1 MENRRDF
8 FKAISIFAAG
18 VVGAKVSSYIPKKKE
33 EKEELMVSE
42 HISVMDEQGNQ
53 YNVVVVPKQE
63 IKVKQHDS
71 SSLNVSSNERMRIT
85 TTGQYYVGIPKQ
97 PEFKVR
103 KLNNNI

>member
-8 FKAISIFAAG
+8 FKALGIFTAG

-42 HISVMDEQGNQ
+42 HICVTDSEGKV

-63 IKVKQHDS
+63 IEIKQYDS
-71 SSLNVSSNERMRIT
+71 SSLSESSNERIRIT
-85 TTGQYYVGIPKQ
+85 SNGVMGIKP

>member
-8 FKAISIFAAG
+8 FKALGIFTAG

-33 EKEELMVSE
+33 EEEQLMVSE
-42 HISVMDEQGNQ
+42 YICVTDSEGKE

-63 IKVKQHDS
+63 AKIKQHDS
-71 SSLNVSSNERMRIT
+71 SSLSVSSNERARIT
-85 TTGQYYVGIPKQ
+85 SNGVMGIKP